1 MTDTAPSSDQSREA
15 SWSAA
20 PLSAARRT
28 RTWLASS
35 KPQPRT
41 RSAMM
46 QRIDT
51 CTTPKSSSRPS
62 YTTTG
67 DATPHIQYAAKPKS
81 T

>member
-15 SWSAA
+15 SWSAS

-41 RSAMM
+41 RSAMT
-46 QRIDT
+46 QRIET
-51 CTTPKSSSRPS
+51 CTTPKLGNWPS
-62 YTTTG
+62 YTTTE
-67 DATPHIQYAAKPKS
+67 DATPHVQNAAKPKS